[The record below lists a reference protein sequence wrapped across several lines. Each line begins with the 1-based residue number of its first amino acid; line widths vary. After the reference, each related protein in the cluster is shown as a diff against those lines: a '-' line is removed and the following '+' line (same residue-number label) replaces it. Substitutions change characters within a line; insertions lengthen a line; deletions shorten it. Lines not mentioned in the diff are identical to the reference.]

1 MTKNEKMSQEFILN
15 YYLYVISR
23 PILTKKY
30 VLLDTLISLIN
41 DLISGIDCVEYIMAI
56 TAQH

>member
-1 MTKNEKMSQEFILN
+1 MSQEFILN